1 MNLDHYIRSV
11 ESRILG
17 RVFSYDGQLHFV
29 VGVDETSGLA
39 RCTRRG
45 RRGVDEILMPVAEI
59 TLRLG
64 WEQERQEQELI
75 SKLSDDQVRP
85 AE

>member
-1 MNLDHYIRSV
+1 MSVVELDQYIRSV
-11 ESRILG
+11 GSRVLG
-17 RVFSYDGQLHFV
+17 RVFTYDDQLHFV
-29 VGVDETSGLA
+29 VGVDEETGLA

-64 WEQERQEQELI
+64 WEQQRQEQAQIDGFGDEE
-75 SKLSDDQVRP
+75 D
-85 AE
+85 